1 MSSFAL
7 SILLAVIACVI
18 AGTIGGLTLAR
29 PQPMLGVAGLGE
41 DSAASVNIATQG
53 RAFGGML
60 VLAHGATALFLG
72 YQPSVG
78 AAMAFA
84 LAMAW
89 LGASAGR
96 AISLLTDPT
105 RTPFN
110 VGGLVFELLLGL
122 TLALPFWNQGR
133 MTFNGGVMV

>member
-29 PQPMLGVAGLGE
+29 PQPMLGVAGVGE
-41 DSAASVNIATQG
+41 DPAASVNIATQG

>member
-7 SILLAVIACVI
+7 SLLLAIVACVI
-18 AGTIGGLTLAR
+18 AGVIGGLTLAR

-41 DSAASVNIATQG
+41 DAAASVNVTTQG

-60 VLAHGATALFLG
+60 VLAHGAAALFLG

-96 AISLLTDPT
+96 AVALLTDAT

-110 VGGLVFELLLGL
+110 VGGLVFELLLGV

-133 MTFNGGVMV
+133 MPLGGGILV

>member
-29 PQPMLGVAGLGE
+29 PRPMLGVAGLGE
-41 DSAASVNIATQG
+41 DAQAEVNITTQG

-60 VLAHGATALFLG
+60 VLAHAATALFLG

-89 LGASAGR
+89 MGAAGGR
-96 AISLLTDPT
+96 AVALLADRT

-110 VGGLVFELLLGL
+110 VGGMVFELLLGL

-133 MTFNGGVMV
+133 MTFSGGVMV